1 MLLWSDEECVRQGV
15 EFVPVQLKQKK
26 RPKEREEAAGSEGR
40 ATGSERR
47 DRRKQDSGVW
57 TPSLSD
63 GEDSDSS
70 DSMSDLYPRQCRS
83 SLIVLS
89 ND

>member
-1 MLLWSDEECVRQGV
+1 MLVLLCSDEECVRQGV
-15 EFVPVQLKQKK
+15 AFVPVQLKQKK

-47 DRRKQDSGVW
+47 ASRKHDSGIC
-57 TPSLSD
+57 TLSSS
-63 GEDSDSS
+63 EDSDSS

-83 SLIVLS
+83 SLITS
-89 ND
+89 